1 MAERGRGQRN
11 LSTASRGGAG
21 QRGETN
27 LSIQGAAIHCGTCS
41 NDGDDGDDEDSD
53 DPDNNNNMMMI
64 AASPGEYFK
73 RTSPVLST

>member
-1 MAERGRGQRN
+1 MLIGSVRETRIFLPSKPVLVL
-11 LSTASRGGAG
+11 LSPPTFP
-21 QRGETN
+21 
-27 LSIQGAAIHCGTCS
+27 CGTCS
-41 NDGDDGDDEDSD
+41 NDGDDGDDEDGD